1 MNKNFNFI
9 FKEKKFY
16 KVVLYLLIFIVI
28 IFSVYF
34 SIPKFFNYTPKLIQE
49 SLRKNSDI
57 SVRDISSI
65 QYKFFP
71 SPRLSLSG
79 SNLVFKENVLQVVSA
94 EIDIILNPL
103 NIINYKKIDYRKLL
117 IKEGSTKIEID
128 KVNQLFNYVKKNQKK
143 INFKKNIIILSQEK
157 KKLFEINNSL
167 ININFK
173 KNSQLIVVKGV
184 FLNHKISFLIEN
196 KSRNKTNIIL
206 KIPELD
212 ISLNALLENN
222 DEFRTF
228 EGLFNLEVLNNI
240 FQFNLIKDKNL
251 ILKNGF
257 MRSNLINSSFM
268 GEIFF
273 KPYFFLI

>member
-1 MNKNFNFI
+1 M
-9 FKEKKFY
+9 
-16 KVVLYLLIFIVI
+16 
-28 IFSVYF
+28 
-34 SIPKFFNYTPKLIQE
+34 
-49 SLRKNSDI
+49 
-57 SVRDISSI
+57 
-65 QYKFFP
+65 
-71 SPRLSLSG
+71 
-79 SNLVFKENVLQVVSA
+79 
-94 EIDIILNPL
+94 
-103 NIINYKKIDYRKLL
+103 
-117 IKEGSTKIEID
+117 
-128 KVNQLFNYVKKNQKK
+128 
-143 INFKKNIIILSQEK
+143 QEK

-240 FQFNLIKDKNL
+240 FQFNLIKDENL